1 MPTLSFRQKLWL
13 PLVISLIALLLVSIS
28 SAWLSY
34 QTRME
39 ERRNDLTNV
48 AHVGL
53 SIVREYAALA
63 QRGVLT
69 DAQAR
74 KEALERLR
82 SVRYGSDGYFI
93 VIDSSPRMI
102 MHPIKPDTVGKDL
115 RHVADADGRHHYLT
129 FASVAQSPQ
138 GGFVDYVFAHP
149 NAHPAKAVDK
159 LGYVIRYAPWDWII
173 STGAYIDDI
182 QAAFA
187 KSLCLSA
194 GVFALLAALLALNVV
209 YTNRGIERM
218 IGGDPRI
225 AAHMAGVIASGDL
238 ATPFATRRE
247 DRSSLMF
254 AISQMRDA
262 LANAVAQIRAS
273 AGYVATTAGEIAD
286 SNMDLSSHTECQATA
301 LQQAASSMQRLTE
314 RVRDTA
320 DRARAASELAGSAA
334 RITDRGGDMVVRV
347 VAAMN
352 DIRAESRKMVD
363 IIGVIEGIAFQTNIL
378 ALNAAVEAARAGNEG
393 RGFAVVASEVRVL
406 AQRSASAAKDIRALI
421 GRAAERVGNGAE
433 LVEATGATIGEAQHA
448 ICRVTGIV
456 QDIAAAATD
465 QSQGLEQI
473 NAAVSQMDSVTR
485 RNATL
490 VEHAAIAAQ
499 SLNEQS
505 RCLQDAVAAFR
516 TEALGC

>member
-1 MPTLSFRQKLWL
+1 
-13 PLVISLIALLLVSIS
+13 
-28 SAWLSY
+28 
-34 QTRME
+34 
-39 ERRNDLTNV
+39 
-48 AHVGL
+48 
-53 SIVREYAALA
+53 
-63 QRGVLT
+63 
-69 DAQAR
+69 
-74 KEALERLR
+74 
-82 SVRYGSDGYFI
+82 
-93 VIDSSPRMI
+93 
-102 MHPIKPDTVGKDL
+102 
-115 RHVADADGRHHYLT
+115 
-129 FASVAQSPQ
+129 
-138 GGFVDYVFAHP
+138 
-149 NAHPAKAVDK
+149 
-159 LGYVIRYAPWDWII
+159 
-173 STGAYIDDI
+173 
-182 QAAFA
+182 
-187 KSLCLSA
+187 
-194 GVFALLAALLALNVV
+194 
-209 YTNRGIERM
+209 
-218 IGGDPRI
+218 
-225 AAHMAGVIASGDL
+225 MAGVIASGDL